1 MQALRNQNYW
11 DFHGNDYLL
20 QVVGEKEEVRKDVRR
35 CFGAA
40 YKEAPHFL
48 DCDEETE
55 DGI

>member
-20 QVVGEKEEVRKDVRR
+20 QVVGEKEEVRTDVRR

-40 YKEAPHFL
+40 YEEAPHFL

-55 DGI
+55 D